1 MVKKILFVMLVA
13 IDTFATSSCSK
24 DDPDAVETYTL
35 SVDVKADNF
44 SPADLEE
51 LKKYV
56 DLGQTTLTRQVTL
69 NAAKELVNQTIEKH
83 MPNFKKIA
91 TELSGDQKVTMII
104 SIYKG
109 SSATGT
115 PTFTKSVVT
124 TKDGVV
130 VK

>member
-1 MVKKILFVMLVA
+1 MVKKILLMMLVA
-13 IDTFATSSCSK
+13 FAAFATSSCSK

-56 DLGQTTLTRQVTL
+56 DIGQTTITRQVTL
-69 NAAKELVNQTIEKH
+69 NAAKELVNQTIEKYL
-83 MPNFKKIA
+83 PGFNKVAKEF
-91 TELSGDQKVTMII
+91 SGDQKFTMTI

-115 PTFTKSVVT
+115 PVYSKSVVT
-124 TKDGVV
+124 TKDGFV